1 MRFIPQMQNAK
12 FLNIPVERDIIYS
25 TIHSYKIKYA
35 ERKTQDS
42 SESISI
48 FNIKKKNKYVRTCT
62 YNYDKKNTKQTNN
75 KYTLKHKNTHKIYTK
90 NQRKTTTK
98 IPLKYVHVTVLIII
112 KSVKLYISP
121 LSDTYVQ

>member
-1 MRFIPQMQNAK
+1 M
-12 FLNIPVERDIIYS
+12 
-25 TIHSYKIKYA
+25 
-35 ERKTQDS
+35 
-42 SESISI
+42 
-48 FNIKKKNKYVRTCT
+48 YVQCT

-75 KYTLKHKNTHKIYTK
+75 KYTLKHKNTHKINTK

-98 IPLKYVHVTVLIII
+98 IPLKYFHVTVLIII